1 MMNIENIG
9 HRFTEIVNTP
19 EWKELQE
26 KYNKCNDIY
35 VLGHGGNMGVA
46 DHTAV
51 DMTRLSN
58 GTKNAM
64 CPGSC
69 VVATSLINDTNFDQW
84 MVAWLQQRTS
94 TRTKSQMKKSLVYG
108 ISSSGKSKDVNKAL
122 QWASDNGMETC
133 LITAKPIAE
142 SIKGLTQ
149 VILGVDYYHTAEC
162 LSLLLQYQ
170 LTHGSGNECPPIG
183 KNTPEEL
190 ARLNWKGDKIRANSY
205 PDELTNIGV
214 DFDGVIHKNSKGFY
228 DGTIYDEPIEGSY
241 EALEELSKKY
251 TVIIFTAKAKPDRGL
266 VNGKTGTE
274 LVWEWLKKYDMAK
287 FVSKVTSEKPR
298 AVAYIDDKA
307 VEFRNWDNALR
318 LVERLVD
325 SNLTSDEYC
334 LKHGIDPYLQT
345 R

>member
-69 VVATSLINDTNFDQW
+69 VVATSLINDTSFDQW
-84 MVAWLQQRTS
+84 MVSWLQQRTS
-94 TRTKSQMKKSLVYG
+94 TRTRGQMKKSLVYG
-108 ISSSGKSKDVNKAL
+108 ISSSGKSRDVIKAL

-133 LITAKPIAE
+133 LLTANPIPGN
-142 SIKGLTQ
+142 IKNLTQ
-149 VILGVDYYHTAEC
+149 VVLGVEYYHTAEC

-183 KNTPEEL
+183 KNSPEEL
-190 ARLNWKGDKIRANSY
+190 EKLNWNKGIREHSY
-205 PDELTNIGV
+205 PDEKINIGI

-228 DGTIYDEPIEGSY
+228 DGTIYDGPIEGSL
-241 EALEELSKKY
+241 EALRYLSSKY
-251 TVIIFTAKAKPDRGL
+251 TLICHSAKAKPDRGL
-266 VNGKTGTE
+266 VNGKT
-274 LVWEWLKKYDMAK
+274 
-287 FVSKVTSEKPR
+287 
-298 AVAYIDDKA
+298 
-307 VEFRNWDNALR
+307 
-318 LVERLVD
+318 
-325 SNLTSDEYC
+325 
-334 LKHGIDPYLQT
+334 
-345 R
+345 

>member
-19 EWKELQE
+19 EWKELQG

-69 VVATSLINDTNFDQW
+69 VVATSLINDTSFDQW

-94 TRTKSQMKKSLVYG
+94 TRTKAQMKKSLVYG

-122 QWASDNGMETC
+122 QWAVDNGMEVC
-133 LITAKPIAE
+133 LITGNEIVEK
-142 SIKGLTQ
+142 IKGLTQ
-149 VILGVDYYHTAEC
+149 VVLGVDYYHTAEC

-170 LTHGSGNECPPIG
+170 LTHGSGKECPPIG
-183 KNTPEEL
+183 KNSPEEL
-190 ARLNWKGDKIRANSY
+190 EKLNWNKGIREHSY
-205 PDELTNIGV
+205 PDEQINLGI
-214 DFDGVIHKNSKGFY
+214 DFDGVIHKNSKGFF
-228 DGTIYDEPIEGSY
+228 DGTIYDDPFEGTK
-241 EALEELSKKY
+241 EALRKLSDKY
-251 TVIIFTAKAKPDRGL
+251 TLICYTAKAKPDRML
-266 VNGKTGTE
+266 INGKTGTE
-274 LVWEWLKKYDMAK
+274 LVWEWLEKHDYAKYI
-287 FVSKVTSEKPR
+287 SKVTSEKPR

-307 VEFRNWDNALR
+307 VRFTDWKTCFKDLE
-318 LVERLVD
+318 
-325 SNLTSDEYC
+325 NLD
-334 LKHGIDPYLQT
+334 II
-345 R
+345 